1 MDTKNKTIHHHP
13 ADSKTPAKQTHFVF
27 EKENY
32 ILMIISIVV
41 ITIGFMLMS
50 GGGIDDPTKFNADEI
65 FSFRRITLA
74 PIVVLIGFAIAG
86 WSILKKTKE

>member
-1 MDTKNKTIHHHP
+1 MDTKNKTTHQHHSP
-13 ADSKTPAKQTHFVF
+13 SKNPAKQSHFVF

-32 ILMIISIVV
+32 ILMIISVIV

-50 GGGIDDPTKFNADEI
+50 GGGTDDPTKFNADEI

-74 PIVVLIGFAIAG
+74 PIVVLLGFGIAG